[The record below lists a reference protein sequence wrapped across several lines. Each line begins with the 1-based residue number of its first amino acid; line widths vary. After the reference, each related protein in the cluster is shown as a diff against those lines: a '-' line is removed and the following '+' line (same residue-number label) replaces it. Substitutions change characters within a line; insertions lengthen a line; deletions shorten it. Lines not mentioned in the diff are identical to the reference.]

1 MTNHVYTPSSEEVK
15 SRVARFDALQQM
27 TTFKE
32 WEQIGQ
38 EALDVMFARKL
49 MPVILDDDKNLF
61 GTTSPII
68 GAAGTTMFISTMP
81 PGQGPCLHSH
91 NKTFE
96 TFIVLEGS
104 IEYYIGDPIE
114 HQVTLNKWDTFSC
127 PPGVYRAFKNVG
139 ESDAVQLTVISGL
152 ITGENDNSVAASVEQ
167 DLKNRFG
174 DEVVDTIRSKVTFD
188 PPQNTTE

>member
-15 SRVARFDALQQM
+15 SRVARFDDLQQM

-152 ITGENDNSVAASVEQ
+152 IKGENDNSVAASVEQ